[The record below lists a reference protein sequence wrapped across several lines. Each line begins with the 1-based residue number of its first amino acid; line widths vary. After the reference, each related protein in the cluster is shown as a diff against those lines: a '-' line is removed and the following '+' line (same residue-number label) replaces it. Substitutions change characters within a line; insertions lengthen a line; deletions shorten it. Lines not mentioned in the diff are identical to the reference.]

1 MVDRRFRSTRRK
13 TNGIPN
19 IAWKER
25 QCAAHIGIPKPRF
38 SVVPGL
44 GIQTLLTGEAFWLR
58 LSDSASFMRWPGE
71 RAFTPSTPAVFF
83 PWLSCV
89 TLRTARHLAD
99 QEFISNRCSL

>member
-38 SVVPGL
+38 SSVPGFD
-44 GIQTLLTGEAFWLR
+44 IQTLLTGWAFG
-58 LSDSASFMRWPGE
+58 LSFRVLTRYIRCLGE
-71 RAFTPSTPAVFF
+71 SDFTPSIPAVFL
-83 PWLSCV
+83 PRLSCV
-89 TLRTARHLAD
+89 TRRTAKHLAD
-99 QEFISNRCSL
+99 QDFIKSL